1 MGPINIPQP
10 AAMMG
15 PFDLASPWSCV
26 TRLRSGPYE
35 THHAIGSR
43 LILKLVLGCNCP
55 FSSCSLCITKL
66 CGKNPQRGSQDFS
79 TAGSLTLDPDPS
91 RALKCELWCPR
102 GLRGQLHIHQS
113 WFLSLGACFLSVFF
127 GGGGFHKA
135 QLKQHVSH
143 WRGHGNTGMPLV
155 RGNMRCTCYKIR
167 SNRKVC
173 ECVKRVTGFFLL
185 RHHLTFPPVSSPFAS
200 CFLSHMEPV
209 QSQAEYVQVSVH
221 LCAYSSCPLLPC
233 LC

>member
-1 MGPINIPQP
+1 MRVMVPERFERP
-10 AAMMG
+10 A
-15 PFDLASPWSCV
+15 PYSPV
-26 TRLRSGPYE
+26 
-35 THHAIGSR
+35 
-43 LILKLVLGCNCP
+43 LV
-55 FSSCSLCITKL
+55 FIT
-66 CGKNPQRGSQDFS
+66 
-79 TAGSLTLDPDPS
+79 
-91 RALKCELWCPR
+91 W
-102 GLRGQLHIHQS
+102 GLFPVCF
-113 WFLSLGACFLSVFF
+113 FL
-127 GGGGFHKA
+127 GGGFHKA

>member
-1 MGPINIPQP
+1 
-10 AAMMG
+10 MMG

-35 THHAIGSR
+35 THRAIGSR

-127 GGGGFHKA
+127 GGGGFTKLNWNNMLVTGEVMGIQA
-135 QLKQHVSH
+135 CLLSVVTCAAPVTRLDQTEKSVSV
-143 WRGHGNTGMPLV
+143 WRGLQA
-155 RGNMRCTCYKIR
+155 
-167 SNRKVC
+167 
-173 ECVKRVTGFFLL
+173 F
-185 RHHLTFPPVSSPFAS
+185 S
-200 CFLSHMEPV
+200 CSDIT
-209 QSQAEYVQVSVH
+209 
-221 LCAYSSCPLLPC
+221 
-233 LC
+233 